1 MSNISIHIYTNYN
14 YNLHT
19 CSINQNNNNHDSEDL
34 MLLRDMKK
42 KEPVKKKDTNVL
54 PKMVGPLAEIL
65 EEELKSP

>member
-1 MSNISIHIYTNYN
+1 
-14 YNLHT
+14 
-19 CSINQNNNNHDSEDL
+19 